1 MFVVKKNSEMIN
13 KTFRLPV
20 DLVERLTEVAKAQD
34 VSVNNLVQQCC
45 EYALGDMDGE
55 ARQNAKQRR
64 VCQ

>member
-20 DLVERLTEVAKAQD
+20 DLVQRLTEVARAQD

-45 EYALGDMDGE
+45 EYALGDMGGVE
-55 ARQNAKQRR
+55 NMRR
-64 VCQ
+64 GK

>member
-20 DLVERLTEVAKAQD
+20 DLVQRLTEVARAQD

-55 ARQNAKQRR
+55 AQQDARQRT
-64 VCQ
+64 

>member
-1 MFVVKKNSEMIN
+1 MFVVKKNSEMMN

-20 DLVERLTEVAKAQD
+20 DLVKRLTEVARTQD

-55 ARQNAKQRR
+55 AQQDARQRT
-64 VCQ
+64 

>member
-20 DLVERLTEVAKAQD
+20 DLVERLTEVAKSQD

-45 EYALGDMDGE
+45 EYALGNMESGTHSDT
-55 ARQNAKQRR
+55 KQGK
-64 VCQ
+64 

>member
-1 MFVVKKNSEMIN
+1 MFIVKKNSEMMN

-20 DLVERLTEVAKAQD
+20 DLVERLTEVARTQD

-55 ARQNAKQRR
+55 AHQDAKQRT
-64 VCQ
+64 